1 MEISEI
7 LNYILGGTSLLAI
20 IGFIIY
26 RKENRK
32 LKQNEVKK
40 DDAATQREQIE
51 LADLYKNKVV
61 ELTELMSEM
70 TKKQDSGNQNQAA
83 ILAKLDSLTAQSED
97 HGRKLDTIDSRV
109 DSQETRLADIVTY
122 LNGDFQEYLKRN
134 KPAPKTKK
142 KSSKDED

>member
-7 LNYILGGTSLLAI
+7 LNYILGGTSLVAI

-51 LADLYKNKVV
+51 LADLYKDKVV
-61 ELTELMSEM
+61 ELTELMSE
-70 TKKQDSGNQNQAA
+70 AA
-83 ILAKLDSLTAQSED
+83 ILAKLDSLSAQSED

-134 KPAPKTKK
+134 KPATKK
-142 KSSKDED
+142 KTKTNED

>member
-134 KPAPKTKK
+134 KTAPKTKK
-142 KSSKDED
+142 KSAKDED

>member
-7 LNYILGGTSLLAI
+7 LNYILGGTSLMAI

-61 ELTELMSEM
+61 ELTELMAEM
-70 TKKQDSGNQNQAA
+70 AKKQDSGNENQAT
-83 ILAKLDSLTAQSED
+83 ILKKLDSLSAQSED

-109 DSQETRLADIVTY
+109 DGQETRLADIVTY

-134 KPAPKTKK
+134 KPTTKK
-142 KSSKDED
+142 KSKTNED

>member
-7 LNYILGGTSLLAI
+7 LNYILGGTSLVAI

-61 ELTELMSEM
+61 ELTELMSELA
-70 TKKQDSGNQNQAA
+70 KKQDSGNQNQAT
-83 ILAKLDSLTAQSED
+83 ILQKLDSLSAQSEN

-134 KPAPKTKK
+134 KPATKK
-142 KSSKDED
+142 KSKTNED

>member
-83 ILAKLDSLTAQSED
+83 ILAKLDSLSAQSED

-134 KPAPKTKK
+134 KPSPKTKK
-142 KSSKDED
+142 KSAKDED

>member
-83 ILAKLDSLTAQSED
+83 ILAKLDSLSAQSED

-134 KPAPKTKK
+134 KPTTKK
-142 KSSKDED
+142 KSKTNED